1 MMTNAE
7 SWILS
12 YLVNSLWQVPLLF
25 VAGLLAARALR
36 AAGPEVGH
44 RVWVG
49 VLVLQSVLPA
59 CSSADFS
66 WLKTLFIWSS
76 DARSS
81 GDALVLVL
89 IGNGTASGAFHFP
102 VTLLAAVALA
112 YCAVT
117 AYFAVRFAWRW
128 SRLGSMR
135 RESAPVSLTGES
147 SRFWAQCSQRFAVR
161 NAYLATSSRI
171 FAPVT
176 MGISRK
182 LLLIPDGI
190 ASRISDAEMQ
200 SVIAH
205 EFAHMRRNDFLK
217 NIFYELLSL
226 PASYHP
232 ALWFTRARVTESR
245 EIICDRMATDLA
257 GRSQYSRCLLRLASM
272 IVDSAPARAGQ
283 AVGIFDTNTLERR
296 LTMLAENRPEIRG
309 MHRFAAI
316 AGCLV
321 LGAATCASA
330 LALHMQVNGSDAAGH
345 GPTQHPALINV
356 SPKEMEQNVV
366 TKVVPKYP
374 VDAKKA
380 HIEGKV
386 VLDVVIGK
394 DGSVQNLKV
403 ASGPKELRQSA
414 LDAVKQWKYKPFLLN
429 GQPIE
434 VATKVTITY
443 TLKKDK

>member
-1 MMTNAE
+1 MMATVE

-12 YLVNSLWQVPLLF
+12 YFVNSLWQVPLLF
-25 VAGLLAARALR
+25 VAALVAARVLR
-36 AAGPEVGH
+36 AAGPEVEH

-49 VLVLQSVLPA
+49 ALLLQSVLPA
-59 CSSADFS
+59 CSSADFA

-76 DARSS
+76 GTHSS
-81 GDALVLVL
+81 GNAQVIVL
-89 IGNGTASGAFHFP
+89 IGKGTASGAFQFP
-102 VTLLAAVALA
+102 VTLLAAVAMA

-117 AYFAVRFAWRW
+117 FYFAARFTWRW
-128 SRLGSMR
+128 SHLGSMR
-135 RESAPVSLTGES
+135 RESVPASLTGES
-147 SRFWAQCSQRFAVR
+147 SRFWAQCSQRFAIR

-171 FAPVT
+171 SAPVT

-182 LLLIPDGI
+182 LLLIPDSI
-190 ASRISDAEMQ
+190 ASRISEAEMQ

-232 ALWFTRARVTESR
+232 AVWLTRARVTESR

-257 GRSQYSRCLLRLASM
+257 GRIQYSRCLLRLAST

-309 MHRFAAI
+309 MHRLAAI

-330 LALHMQVNGSDAAGH
+330 LALHMQVNSSDAAGH
-345 GPTQHPALINV
+345 GPTKHPTVINV
-356 SPKEMEQNVV
+356 SPKEMEQNII
-366 TKVVPKYP
+366 TKVNPKYP

-380 HIEGKV
+380 RIEGKV
-386 VLDVVIGK
+386 VLNVVIGK
-394 DGSVQNLKV
+394 DGSVLNLKV

-443 TLKKDK
+443 TLEK